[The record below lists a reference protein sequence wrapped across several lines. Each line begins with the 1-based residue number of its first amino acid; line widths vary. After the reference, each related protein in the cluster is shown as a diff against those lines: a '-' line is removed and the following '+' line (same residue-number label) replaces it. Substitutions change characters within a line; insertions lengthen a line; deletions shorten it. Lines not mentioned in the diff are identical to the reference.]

1 MKKDRGADMQKRE
14 QLKEGFVVSIPI
26 IIGYIPIAIAFG
38 ILSKN
43 TGITLLE
50 CVLFSALVFAGA
62 SQFMALNLL
71 GLGTG
76 GIEIVITTFLVN
88 FRHFLMSASL
98 VPRLH
103 KPKKKWFPLIAFGIT
118 DETFSVASFH
128 DGKLS
133 TGLVLTI
140 EVLAY
145 LSWVLGSGLGYMLEG
160 LLPAMLRESMGI
172 ALYAMFAAFLIPE
185 VKKSKQIFFLAFGS
199 GCVNALMEWINVL
212 SSGWNIVVSIVVV
225 SLLGVFLTNPNEYQQ
240 EQEVTSCE

>member
-1 MKKDRGADMQKRE
+1 MQKRE
-14 QLKEGFVVSIPI
+14 QIKEGIVVSIPI

-43 TGITLLE
+43 TGITLIE

-62 SQFMALNLL
+62 SQFMAINLI

-76 GIEIVITTFLVN
+76 GLEIVMTTFLVN

-98 VPRLH
+98 IPRLDQ
-103 KPKKKWFPLIAFGIT
+103 PKKKWFPLMAFGIT

-128 DGKLS
+128 NGKLS
-133 TGLVLTI
+133 TELVLTI
-140 EVLAY
+140 EISAY

-160 LLPAMLRESMGI
+160 LLPVMLRESMGI

-185 VKKSKQIFFLAFGS
+185 VKKSKKVFLLAVGS
-199 GCVNALMEWINVL
+199 GSVNAFMGWLNVL

-225 SLLGVFLTNPNEYQQ
+225 SLLGVFLTQPEAYQE
-240 EQEVTSCE
+240 EQEVTTCEQ